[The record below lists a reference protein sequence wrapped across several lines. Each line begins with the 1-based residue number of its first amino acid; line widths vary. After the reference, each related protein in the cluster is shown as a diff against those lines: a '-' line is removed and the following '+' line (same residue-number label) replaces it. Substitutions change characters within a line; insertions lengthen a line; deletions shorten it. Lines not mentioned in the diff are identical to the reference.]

1 MRSFDPRLYVILDTA
16 QLRGRSCAELAE
28 AIIEGG
34 ATVLQLR
41 AKAATTREMIDLGR
55 AVLQVTR
62 RAGIPLIIND
72 RVDVALAI
80 GADGV
85 HVGPDDMPAPL
96 ARQLLGSERI
106 LGVSAGTVEEAKQA
120 EADGATYLGVG
131 DVYGTRSKPDA
142 GVPIGIEGL
151 RQIAQ
156 AVRIPVV
163 GIGGITADNAAAVL
177 EAGAHGIAVISAVM
191 GAIDP
196 LVATRNLRRIV
207 EAAYRASLDR

>member
-16 QLRGRSCAELAE
+16 QLGGRSCAELAE
-28 AIIEGG
+28 AIIAGG

-106 LGVSAGTVEEAKQA
+106 LGVSAGTVEEAKRA

-207 EAAYRASLDR
+207 EAAHRASLDR